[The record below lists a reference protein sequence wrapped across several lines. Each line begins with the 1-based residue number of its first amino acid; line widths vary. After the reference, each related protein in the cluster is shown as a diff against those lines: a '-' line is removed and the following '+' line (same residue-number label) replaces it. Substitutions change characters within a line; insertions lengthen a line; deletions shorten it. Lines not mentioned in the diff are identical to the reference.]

1 MGSGANNG
9 RPLNDSFD
17 VCLLRLSSNTTVVRF
32 RKKRAIYTQG
42 DSANYVYYLQAGNV
56 KLTVVT
62 SDGKEGVVALL
73 RDGDFVGEGCVA
85 DEHTVRTTSAVTL
98 SDCCLL
104 KIDRDSLLNVFQQDT
119 TFSNQFLS
127 YVIHRGNQMQEHL
140 VDHLFN
146 GAEKRLARILLSLAR
161 VGVHGCR
168 DSNLPEISQET
179 LAEIVGTSRPRV
191 NIFMNRFK
199 KLGLVEYGPE
209 IKVKSSLRN
218 ILSSNRRSETPAAD
232 AMVRKEAR
240 D

>member
-1 MGSGANNG
+1 MSSGPVAS
-9 RPLNDSFD
+9 P
-17 VCLLRLSSNTTVVRF
+17 RLSDPLDVYLLQPPSEATVVHF
-32 RKKRAIYTQG
+32 SRKKVIFTQG
-42 DSANYVYYLQAGNV
+42 ESACCVYYLQAGHV

-62 SDGKEGVVALL
+62 SEGKEGVVALL

-85 DEHTVRTTSAVTL
+85 HDPPVRSTSAITV

-104 KIDRDSLLNVFQQDT
+104 KIHRDNLLKVFQQDSA
-119 TFSNQFLS
+119 FSSRFLS
-127 YVIHRGNQMQEHL
+127 YVIKRSNEMQEHL

-161 VGVHGCR
+161 VGVQGCR
-168 DSNLPEISQET
+168 ESKLPDISQET

-209 IKVKSSLRN
+209 IKVKSSLKN
-218 ILSSNRRSETPAAD
+218 ILSPDCSSEPLPPAS
-232 AMVRKEAR
+232 
-240 D
+240 